1 MKQFSKYEF
10 LTELRQDLICECENL
25 YSRDADENEIQD
37 SLESF
42 VHSYIDNKC
51 IYYADCWTICYEL
64 ASSDF
69 EIEQTGE
76 TAKNITE
83 LAYWSLYD
91 LSYSIDIDLLIE
103 SVKPIKQNNNK

>member
-1 MKQFSKYEF
+1 MKQFDKYEF
-10 LTELRQDLICECENL
+10 LRELREDLISECASL
-25 YSRDADENEIQD
+25 YSHDADENEIQD

-42 VHSYIDNKC
+42 MHSYIDNKC
-51 IYYADCWTICYEL
+51 IYYADCWAICYEL

-83 LAYWSLYD
+83 LAYWALYD
-91 LSYSIDIDLLIE
+91 LSYTIDIDLLIA
-103 SVKPIKQNNNK
+103 SVKPVIRNINN

>member
-1 MKQFSKYEF
+1 MKQFNKYEF
-10 LTELRQDLICECENL
+10 LTELRQDLISECANL
-25 YSRDADENEIQD
+25 YLRDADEDEIQD

-42 VHSYIDNKC
+42 VHGYIDNAC
-51 IYYADCWTICYEL
+51 IYYADCWAICYEL

-83 LAYWSLYD
+83 LAYWALYD
-91 LSYSIDIDLLIE
+91 LSYSIDIDLLIA
-103 SVKPIKQNNNK
+103 SVKPATQTTNK

>member
-1 MKQFSKYEF
+1 MKQFNKYEF
-10 LTELRQDLICECENL
+10 LTELREDLISECANL
-25 YSRDADENEIQD
+25 YSRDIDENEIQN
-37 SLESF
+37 SLNDF

-51 IYYADCWTICYEL
+51 IYYADCWVICYEL

-91 LSYSIDIDLLIE
+91 LSYEIDIDLLIQ
-103 SVKPIKQNNNK
+103 SAKPVTQNNNN